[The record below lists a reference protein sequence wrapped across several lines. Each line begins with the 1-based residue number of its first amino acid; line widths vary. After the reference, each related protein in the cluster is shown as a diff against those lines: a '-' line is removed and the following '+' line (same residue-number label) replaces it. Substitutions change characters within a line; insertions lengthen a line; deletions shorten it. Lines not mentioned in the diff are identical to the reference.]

1 MTRNELLEL
10 ANAFYTGGFTERE
23 IAFARV
29 IAAAERER
37 IKAANAPEIER
48 INAYIKSLEDAVR
61 DEREACAKVCDGLQ
75 ENWADAR
82 FAAAIR
88 ARGDK

>member
-1 MTRNELLEL
+1 MNEQE
-10 ANAFYTGGFTERE
+10 
-23 IAFARV
+23 
-29 IAAAERER
+29 
-37 IKAANAPEIER
+37 IKAALLHLCKPSNLDSDFNVTAFHVLCR
-48 INAYIKSLEDAVR
+48 KLKQLGVA